1 MLTNFNLPFGWW
13 ELTKRTFRQIQE
25 DNVAG
30 LSAQLAYYF
39 FLAIFPGL
47 IFLIALATYF
57 PLGDM
62 TSQVSEWLQPVLP
75 PSALDIITEQMS
87 RLGGRQNTGLLSMG
101 LLGAIWAASAAL
113 AATIDALNRAYD
125 IEESRPIWKTRG
137 IAIILT
143 IGLALFVLVSFTLV
157 VAGPQLASWI
167 ADQFGLG
174 AVFKWAWWI
183 LQWPLVFVLVATGIS
198 LVYYLSPDADQ
209 DWIWITPGSLVAT
222 VLWLLGS
229 LAFRFYVTN
238 FGSYEETYGTVGAVI
253 LLLLWFYLS
262 GFVLLV
268 GAEINAVVEHASV
281 EGKAPGEKI
290 PGERRRLGARAS
302 AASPPAPER
311 FEPRPGVAGEG
322 ERTEG
327 GRVPE

>member
-1 MLTNFNLPFGWW
+1 M
-13 ELTKRTFRQIQE
+13 
-25 DNVAG
+25 VC
-30 LSAQLAYYF
+30 SAH
-39 FLAIFPGL
+39 
-47 IFLIALATYF
+47 
-57 PLGDM
+57 
-62 TSQVSEWLQPVLP
+62 
-75 PSALDIITEQMS
+75 
-87 RLGGRQNTGLLSMG
+87 
-101 LLGAIWAASAAL
+101 WAASAAL

-281 EGKAPGEKI
+281 ECKAPGEKI
-290 PGERRRLGARAS
+290 PGERRRLGAARA
-302 AASPPAPER
+302 PATR
-311 FEPRPGVAGEG
+311 PRPRGSNPSGVARG
-322 ERTEG
+322 
-327 GRVPE
+327 

>member
-1 MLTNFNLPFGWW
+1 MFANFNVPLGWW
-13 ELTKRTFRQIQE
+13 ELTKRTFRQIQK

-62 TSQVSEWLQPVLP
+62 TGQVSEWLQPVLP
-75 PSALDIITEQMS
+75 PTALDVITEQMS
-87 RLGGRQNTGLLSMG
+87 RLGGRQNTGLLSIG

-113 AATIDALNRAYD
+113 AATMDALNRAYD

-137 IAIILT
+137 IAILLT
-143 IGLALFVLVSFTLV
+143 IGVTLFVLVSFTLV
-157 VAGPQLASWI
+157 MAGPELASWI
-167 ADQFGLG
+167 AAQFGLG
-174 AVFKWAWWI
+174 EVFTWAWWI
-183 LQWPLVFVLVATGIS
+183 LQWPLVFVLIATGIS
-198 LVYYLSPDADQ
+198 LVYYFAPDADQ
-209 DWIWITPGSLVAT
+209 EWAWITPGSLVAT
-222 VLWLLGS
+222 ILWLLGS
-229 LAFRFYVTN
+229 LALRFYVTN

-268 GAEINAVVEHASV
+268 GAEISAVIEHASTG
-281 EGKAPGEKI
+281 GKAPGERV
-290 PGERRRLGARAS
+290 PGERRRIGARAS
-302 AASPPAPER
+302 AERRPAPER

-322 ERTEG
+322 ERTDR
-327 GRVPE
+327 GRIPE